1 LKWFKEEAMNL
12 SKIVENKNHQIKQVQ
27 SEYQLIKND
36 IVTLTQGIKNA
47 KRESLVTKTAMAK
60 QQRLVTDLIG
70 IIRRSSRKQFKDE
83 ELKNKV
89 LEIETQMLDL
99 ELADGDEPLRVMQE
113 KDNKMISNVISPVV
127 KKGFEQPIDSQ
138 NIFH

>member
-1 LKWFKEEAMNL
+1 M
-12 SKIVENKNHQIKQVQ
+12 
-27 SEYQLIKND
+27 IKND
-36 IVTLTQGIKNA
+36 IATLTQGIKNA
-47 KRESLVTKTAMAK
+47 KRESLITKTAMTK

-127 KKGFEQPIDSQ
+127 KKGFEQPIDSL